1 MKRYFAAAVVAVL
14 VFAAAAFA
22 ATFNLSDSVLAVG
35 EAEVTDCG
43 DATVKSWGLET
54 SDGTVRFVRLILDE
68 ECYGDDDADSDYV
81 LFAAVY
87 DDGGTLIQ
95 RSAEHRLGSGPNEG
109 DHEKVD
115 FLSQFPMA
123 EDIETL
129 RVFIH
134 TKLP

>member
-1 MKRYFAAAVVAVL
+1 MKRYLAAAVVAVL

-35 EAEVTDCG
+35 EAEVSDCG
-43 DATVKSWGLET
+43 DAVVKSWGLET
-54 SDGTVRFVRLILDE
+54 SDGTVRFVRLILDDD
-68 ECYGDDDADSDYV
+68 CYGDDADSDYV

-87 DDGGTLIQ
+87 REDGTLIQ
-95 RSAEHRLGSGPNEG
+95 RSGEHRLGSDPNEG

-115 FLSQFPMA
+115 FRSPFPMA
-123 EDIETL
+123 EHIETL